1 MGKSQKYELQ
11 KRNKQYENTYMNF
24 FKNTQSDAN
33 QYYLW
38 IHTVKM

>member
-33 QYYLW
+33 
-38 IHTVKM
+38 